1 MEALYNGGVFG
12 RDGCIYSF
20 NHVRKKLL
28 KIDVVNNTYS
38 LVGNEDICRFYGNW
52 GNAILGNDGCIY
64 WPPRNVNRTMKFD
77 PETQATSLV
86 GDDFGN
92 MREQWFSGAV
102 ASDWAIYYLPTYA
115 GQVLRIDP
123 FLEFAKLIWKS
134 IRKYLASS
142 SIQTTSANPLHAIIK
157 YGKAKVFQVIDD
169 IIPSSIMGRQRN
181 PSVRGSRLAQE

>member
-28 KIDVVNNTYS
+28 KVNNTYS

-77 PETQATSLV
+77 PETQATINTAV
-86 GDDFGN
+86 G
-92 MREQWFSGAV
+92 EIISGVGALIAV
-102 ASDWAIYYLPTYA
+102 IT
-115 GQVLRIDP
+115 GVLAKDP
-123 FLEFAKLIWKS
+123 
-134 IRKYLASS
+134 
-142 SIQTTSANPLHAIIK
+142 
-157 YGKAKVFQVIDD
+157 D
-169 IIPSSIMGRQRN
+169 
-181 PSVRGSRLAQE
+181 